1 MRLLHLKE
9 FPDYKYK
16 PKKRTRYFLNSI
28 SYSNL
33 TLHIRSGN
41 DLTGL
46 KEKLEKGE
54 GVEKKRIRAEMMDRM
69 DNINIT
75 ANFQLKREPQTFVSF
90 PTTVDASH
98 YDHLEN
104 PCLR

>member
-28 SYSNL
+28 SYSI
-33 TLHIRSGN
+33 LHFNIRSGN

-46 KEKLEKGE
+46 KEKQEKVE
-54 GVEKKRIRAEMMDRM
+54 GAEKKRIREEMIDRM
-69 DNINIT
+69 ENIT
-75 ANFQLKREPQTFVSF
+75 ANFQLKREPQTFVNF